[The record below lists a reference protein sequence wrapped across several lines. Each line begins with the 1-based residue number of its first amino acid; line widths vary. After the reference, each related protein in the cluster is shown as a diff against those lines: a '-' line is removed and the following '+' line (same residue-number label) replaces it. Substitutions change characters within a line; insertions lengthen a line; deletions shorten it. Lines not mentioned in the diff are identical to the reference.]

1 MRYTTLLRTAA
12 ILAFAA
18 SVGLFAPTA
27 ARAQGVTTS
36 AVNGRVTGQDL
47 APLASAVV
55 TAVHGPSGTSYSTL
69 TRGDGRFNI
78 PGMRVGGP
86 YSISVSLIGYQDESA
101 DALVLALGENRR
113 VDFVLAVE
121 AVAVGEITV
130 TAERGAILS
139 SGRTGPQQTVTTRE
153 IENLPTIARSIQD
166 FARLSPQAL
175 GTNIGS
181 SENIGGI
188 SIGGKNNR
196 FNNISV
202 DGAILNDV
210 FGLPASGTPGGQAN
224 SQPIS
229 LDAVQEFQVAIA
241 PFDVRQ
247 GGFTGGSINVVT
259 RSGTN
264 DFDAS
269 GYAFGRNQGFTGNL
283 DDNPLSDFSELQ
295 AGFRAGGPIQRDR
308 IHFFASGEI
317 KQTSRP
323 LALGLVGS
331 SQTNT
336 IDLVDAA
343 TINEIVDIANSV
355 YNYDPG
361 RFEESLQ
368 RETDDFKFFTR
379 LDFNLSD
386 NNHLIVRHNHV
397 NANSQR
403 GISRHSGEVG
413 LPGQGYT
420 FDAVSNSTVIQLDSR
435 LGAAS
440 ANMFRVS
447 YQRQRDKR
455 TPDLAI
461 FPEVDIEPFD
471 GESESVTLGIERFSQ
486 QNALDQDVF
495 EITNDLTLFRGD
507 HTLTF
512 GTHNEFYSFS
522 NLFIQDAFGQ
532 WEFDGENAL
541 DNFRNGMATRYRASI
556 SRLSDPFPRAEW
568 AAMQFGF
575 YAQDQ
580 IDLSDRFN
588 VSLGLRA
595 DIMAMPDAPLENP
608 NFAAAFP
615 GRHTSDVPS
624 GNVMWSPRIGFNAA
638 LDEDRRTQL
647 RGGTGIFTGRNPFV
661 WISNQYSNTGMD
673 FIRIDCAPWRGC
685 TPPPFTGDPTPVPV
699 PGAEIATTE
708 VNLTDTDFKF
718 PQAWRTTIGIDRELR
733 DGVVLTVEGIYT
745 NNINDILYQDLSIRP
760 EGRTSDGRVL
770 FADDPV
776 DREFSPGVFLL
787 GNTNLGRQIQFTTQL
802 QKRFGGD
809 FLPNMF
815 GSLAYTWTDATDVN
829 SGQSSRAISNF
840 QYNEIGV
847 DPNNP
852 GEGTADFEIRHRI
865 IASLSQRI
873 SWSEDVGTTLTAF
886 YEARAGRPFSWT
898 YFGDA
903 NNDGRRFNDLTF
915 VPGDAGDAIFE
926 TDCRG
931 CMDFAAWDAF
941 ISDIPGLDEHRG
953 GIVARNS
960 SREPWVRSLDLRIA
974 QDVPIPGPGSRN
986 IQVTLDFINVGNF
999 LNSEWGRQRYAQFG
1013 APTILSFRRYD
1024 SATGVPVVRFT
1035 QRDTDQ
1041 NGTLDASDVYQT
1053 DNILSRWALQLGA
1066 RISF

>member
-1 MRYTTLLRTAA
+1 MRCTTSIKPGTTLA
-12 ILAFAA
+12 IAL
-18 SVGLFAPTA
+18 VIGLFTPA
-27 ARAQGVTTS
+27 AAWAQGVTS
-36 AVNGRVTGQDL
+36 AAVNGRVTGQDL
-47 APLASAVV
+47 APLGAAVV

-69 TRGDGRFNI
+69 TREDGRFNI

-86 YSISVSLIGYQDESA
+86 YSITVSLIGFGDESA
-101 DALVLALGENRR
+101 EALVLALGENRR
-113 VDFVLAVE
+113 VDFVLGVE

-139 SGRTGPQQTVTTRE
+139 GGRTGPQQTVTTRE
-153 IENLPTIARSIQD
+153 IESLPTISRSIQD
-166 FARLSPQAL
+166 FARLTPQAL

-188 SIGGKNNR
+188 SFGGKNNR
-196 FNNISV
+196 FNNICV

-269 GYAFGRNQGFTGNL
+269 GYFFGRNQGFTGKL
-283 DDNPLSDFSELQ
+283 DDDPLSDFSEMQ

-317 KQTSRP
+317 KQASRP
-323 LALGLVGS
+323 LALGLLGS

-336 IDLVDAA
+336 IDVDGG
-343 TINEIVDIANSV
+343 TINEIIDIANSV

-368 RETDDFKFFTR
+368 RETDDFKLFTR

-386 NNHLIVRHNHV
+386 NHHLILRHNHV

-403 GISRHSGEVG
+403 GISRHSREIG

-420 FDAVSNSTVIQLDSR
+420 FDAVSNSTVLQLDSR
-435 LGAAS
+435 LGSAA
-440 ANMFRVS
+440 ANMFRLS
-447 YQRQRDKR
+447 YQRQRDER
-455 TPDLAI
+455 TPDLAR
-461 FPEVDIEPFD
+461 FPEVDIEPYD
-471 GESESVTLGIERFSQ
+471 GESESVTMGIERFSQ
-486 QNALDQDVF
+486 QNALDQDVL

-507 HTLTF
+507 HTFTF

-541 DNFRNGMATRYRASI
+541 DNFRTGMATRYRASI
-556 SRLSDPFPRAEW
+556 SRLPDPYPRAEW
-568 AAMQFGF
+568 SAMQFGF
-575 YAQDQ
+575 YGQDQ
-580 IDLSDRFN
+580 IDLGDRFS
-588 VSLGLRA
+588 VTLGLRA

-615 GRHTSDVPS
+615 GRNTSEVPS
-624 GNVMWSPRIGFNAA
+624 GNIMWSPRLGFNAA
-638 LDEDRRTQL
+638 LDEDRRTQI

-661 WISNQYSNTGMD
+661 WLSNQYSNTGMD
-673 FIRIDCAPWRGC
+673 FIRIDCATWRGC

-699 PGAEIATTE
+699 PGAEVATTE
-708 VNLTDTDFKF
+708 VDLTDTDFKF
-718 PQAWRTTIGIDRELR
+718 PQAWRTTIGIDREVR
-733 DGVVLTVEGIYT
+733 DGLVLTVEGIYT
-745 NNINDILYQDLSIRP
+745 KNVNDILYQDLSIRP

-770 FADDPV
+770 FSDDPV

-787 GNTNLGRQIQFTTQL
+787 DNTNLGRQIQFTTQL

-809 FLPNMF
+809 FMPNTF

-852 GEGTADFEIRHRI
+852 GEGTADFEVKHRI

-873 SWSEDVGTTLTAF
+873 AWSEDVGTTITAF

-898 YFGDA
+898 YYGDA
-903 NNDGRRFNDLTF
+903 NNDGRWFNDLTF
-915 VPGDAGDAIFE
+915 VPGEGDAIFE
-926 TDCRG
+926 TDCGG
-931 CMDFAAWDAF
+931 CQSFADWDSF
-941 ISDIPGLDEHRG
+941 SNSVPGLADHRG
-953 GIVARNS
+953 GIVDRNS
-960 SREPWVRSLDLRIA
+960 SREPWVRNLDLRIA
-974 QDVPIPGPGSRN
+974 QDVPLPGPGSRN
-986 IQVTLDFINVGNF
+986 IEVTLDFINVGNF
-999 LNSEWGRQRYAQFG
+999 INSDWGRQRYARFG
-1013 APTILSFRRYD
+1013 TNTILSFRGYD
-1024 SATGVPVVRFT
+1024 SATGLPTVRFY
-1035 QRDTDQ
+1035 QGDD
-1041 NGTLDASDVYQT
+1041 NEDGVVDINDVFDV

>member
-1 MRYTTLLRTAA
+1 MKYDLPLRTAA
-12 ILAFAA
+12 FAAFAA
-18 SVGLFAPTA
+18 LGGLFAPSA
-27 ARAQGVTTS
+27 ALAQGVTTA

-47 APLASAVV
+47 GPLASAVV
-55 TAVHGPSGTSYSTL
+55 SAVHGPSGTSYSTL
-69 TRGDGRFNI
+69 TREDGRFNI

-86 YSISVSLIGYQDESA
+86 YTITVELIGYREESA
-101 DALVLALGENRR
+101 ESLVLALGENRR
-113 VDFVLAVE
+113 VDFVLGVQ

-139 SGRTGPQQTVTTRE
+139 GGRTGPQQTVTTQE
-153 IENLPTIARSIQD
+153 IESLPTIARSIQD
-166 FARLSPQAL
+166 FARLTPQAL

-188 SIGGKNNR
+188 SFGGKNNR

-269 GYAFGRNQGFTGNL
+269 GYFFGRNQSFTGEL
-283 DDNPLSDFSELQ
+283 DENPLSDFSEMQ
-295 AGFRAGGPIQRDR
+295 AGFRAGGPVQRDR
-308 IHFFASGEI
+308 IHFFVSGEL

-323 LALGLVGS
+323 LALGLIGS
-331 SQTNT
+331 GQTNT
-336 IDLVDAA
+336 IDVEPSSVSQ
-343 TINEIVDIANSV
+343 IIDIANSV
-355 YNYDPG
+355 YNYNPG
-361 RFEESLQ
+361 AFEESLQ
-368 RETDDFKFFTR
+368 RDTDDLKLFGR

-386 NNHLIVRHNHV
+386 NHHLTVRHNHV
-397 NANSQR
+397 NANSAR

-413 LPGQGYT
+413 LPSQGYT
-420 FDAVSNSTVIQLDSR
+420 FDAVSNSSVVQLDSR
-435 LGAAS
+435 LGNS
-440 ANMFRVS
+440 TSNMFRLS
-447 YQRQRDKR
+447 YQRQRDAR
-455 TPDLAI
+455 TPDFPI
-461 FPEVDIEPFD
+461 FPEVDITEGPR
-471 GESESVTLGIERFSQ
+471 GEGVTLGLERFSQ

-507 HTLTF
+507 HTFTV

-532 WEFDGENAL
+532 WEFGGLEDFQAGTAS
-541 DNFRNGMATRYRASI
+541 RYRASI
-556 SRLSDPFPRAEW
+556 SRLSERFPRAEW
-568 AAMQFGF
+568 GAMQFGF

-588 VSLGLRA
+588 VTLGLRA
-595 DIMAMPDAPLENP
+595 DIMALPDEPLENP

-624 GNVMWSPRIGFNAA
+624 GNVMWSPRLGFNAA
-638 LDEDRRTQL
+638 LDEDRTTQL

-661 WISNQYSNTGMD
+661 WLSNQYSNTGMD
-673 FIRIDCAPWRGC
+673 FIRIDCAAFRGC
-685 TPPPFTGDPTPVPV
+685 TPPPFTGDPNNLPEV
-699 PGAEIATTE
+699 PGAVIPTTE
-708 VNLTDTDFKF
+708 VNLTDTDFRF
-718 PQAWRTTIGIDRELR
+718 PQAWRTTLGLDRELR
-733 DGVVLTVEGIYT
+733 DRLVLTVEGIYT
-745 NNINDILYQDLSIRP
+745 KNVNDILFQDLSLVRD
-760 EGRTSDGRVL
+760 GRTSDGRVR
-770 FADDPV
+770 FSNDAVDP
-776 DREFSPGVFLL
+776 EFSPGVFLL
-787 GNTNLGRQIQFTTQL
+787 DNTSQGRQVQFTTQL

-815 GSLAYTWTDATDVN
+815 GSLSYTWTDATDVN

-840 QYNEIGV
+840 QYNEVGV
-847 DPNNP
+847 DPNDP

-865 IASLSQRI
+865 VASVSQRI
-873 SWSEDVGTTLTAF
+873 AWSEDVGTTITAF

-903 NNDGRRFNDLTF
+903 NNDSRRFNDLVF
-915 VPGDAGDAIFE
+915 VPGDADDAIFD

-931 CMDFAAWDAF
+931 CLDFAAWDAF
-941 ISDIPGLDEHRG
+941 VSNEPGLDAFRG
-953 GIVARNS
+953 RIVDRNS

-974 QDVPIPGPGSRN
+974 QDLPLPGAGS
-986 IQVTLDFINVGNF
+986 QDLEVTLDFINVGNF
-999 LNSEWGRQRYAQFG
+999 FNEEWGRQRYAPFQ
-1013 APTILSFRRYD
+1013 APTILTFRGYD
-1024 SATGVPVVRFT
+1024 DDTGRPIVRFY
-1035 QRDTDQ
+1035 QGDENDD
-1041 NGTLDASDVYQT
+1041 GVADASDVFDI
-1053 DNILSRWALQLGA
+1053 DNILSRWAIQLGV
-1066 RISF
+1066 RLSL

>member
-1 MRYTTLLRTAA
+1 MRCTTSIKPAA
-12 ILAFAA
+12 TLAIAL
-18 SVGLFAPTA
+18 VIGLFTPA
-27 ARAQGVTTS
+27 AAWAQGVTS
-36 AVNGRVTGQDL
+36 AAVNGRVTGQDL
-47 APLASAVV
+47 APLGAAVV

-69 TRGDGRFNI
+69 TREDGRFNI

-86 YSISVSLIGYQDESA
+86 YSITVSLIGFGDESA
-101 DALVLALGENRR
+101 EALVLALGENRR
-113 VDFVLAVE
+113 VDFVLGVE

-139 SGRTGPQQTVTTRE
+139 GGRTGPQQTVTTRE
-153 IENLPTIARSIQD
+153 IESLPTIARSIQD
-166 FARLSPQAL
+166 FARLTPQAL

-269 GYAFGRNQGFTGNL
+269 GYFFGRNQGFTGKL
-283 DDNPLSDFSELQ
+283 DDDPLSDFSEMQ

-323 LALGLVGS
+323 LALGLLGS

-336 IDLVDAA
+336 IDVDAG
-343 TINEIVDIANSV
+343 TINDIIDIANSV

-386 NNHLIVRHNHV
+386 SHHLIVRHNHV

-403 GISRHSGEVG
+403 GISRHSGEIG

-420 FDAVSNSTVIQLDSR
+420 FDAISNSSVLQLDSR
-435 LGAAS
+435 LGSAA
-440 ANMFRVS
+440 ANMFRIS
-447 YQRQRDKR
+447 YQRQRDER
-455 TPDLAI
+455 TPDLAR
-461 FPEVDIEPFD
+461 FPEVDIEPYD
-471 GESESVTLGIERFSQ
+471 GESESVTMGIERFSQ

-507 HTLTF
+507 HTFTF

-541 DNFRNGMATRYRASI
+541 DNFRNGIATRYRASI
-556 SRLSDPFPRAEW
+556 SRLTDPYPRAEW
-568 AAMQFGF
+568 GAMQFGF

-608 NFAAAFP
+608 SFAAAFP
-615 GRHTSDVPS
+615 GRNTSEVPS
-624 GNVMWSPRIGFNAA
+624 GNIMWSPRIGFNAA
-638 LDEDRRTQL
+638 LDEERRTQI

-661 WISNQYSNTGMD
+661 WLSNQYSNTGMD

-708 VNLTDTDFKF
+708 VDLTDTDFKF
-718 PQAWRTTIGIDRELR
+718 PQAWRTTIGVDRELR
-733 DGVVLTVEGIYT
+733 DGLVFTVEGIYT
-745 NNINDILYQDLSIRP
+745 KNVNDILYQDLSIRP

-770 FADDPV
+770 FSDDPV

-787 GNTNLGRQIQFTTQL
+787 DNTNLGRQIQFTTQL

-809 FLPNMF
+809 FMPNMF

-852 GEGTADFEIRHRI
+852 GEGTADFEVKHRI
-865 IASLSQRI
+865 IASLSRRFE
-873 SWSEDVGTTLTAF
+873 WSEDVGTTITAF

-903 NNDGRRFNDLTF
+903 NNDGRRFNDLAF
-915 VPGDAGDAIFE
+915 VPGEGDAIFE
-926 TDCRG
+926 TDCGG
-931 CMDFAAWDAF
+931 CQSFAAWQSF
-941 ISDIPGLDEHRG
+941 SNSVPGLADYRG
-953 GIVARNS
+953 DIVGRNS
-960 SREPWVRSLDLRIA
+960 SREPWVRNLDLRIA
-974 QDVPIPGPGSRN
+974 QDVPLPGPGSRN
-986 IQVTLDFINVGNF
+986 IEVTLDFINVGNF
-999 LNSEWGRQRYAQFG
+999 INSDWGRQRYARFG
-1013 APTILSFRRYD
+1013 TNTILSFRRYD
-1024 SATGVPVVRFT
+1024 SNTGLPVVRFY
-1035 QRDTDQ
+1035 QGDD
-1041 NGTLDASDVYQT
+1041 NEDGVVDINDVFDI

>member
-1 MRYTTLLRTAA
+1 MKYTTPLRTAA
-12 ILAFAA
+12 IVALAALG
-18 SVGLFAPTA
+18 GLFAPTG
-27 ARAQGVTTS
+27 ARAQGVTTA

-47 APLASAVV
+47 APLASTVV

-69 TRGDGRFNI
+69 TREDGRFNL

-86 YSISVSLIGYQDESA
+86 YAITVELIGYQDESA
-101 DALVLALGENRR
+101 EALVLALGENRR
-113 VDFVLAVE
+113 IDFVLGVQ

-153 IENLPTIARSIQD
+153 IESLPSIARSIQD
-166 FARLSPQAL
+166 FARLTPQAL

-181 SENIGGI
+181 SENIGGV

-241 PFDVRQ
+241 PFDIRQ
-247 GGFTGGSINVVT
+247 GGFTGGSINVIT

-269 GYAFGRNQGFTGNL
+269 GYVFGRNQGFTGAL
-283 DDNPLSDFSELQ
+283 DENPLTDFSELQ
-295 AGFRAGGPIQRDR
+295 VGFRAGGPIQRDR
-308 IHFFASGEI
+308 IHFFTSGEI

-323 LALGLVGS
+323 LALGLAGGS
-331 SQTNT
+331 QLNN
-336 IDLVDAA
+336 IALDAS
-343 TINEIVDIANSV
+343 TINEIIDIANSA
-355 YNYDPG
+355 YGYG
-361 RFEESLQ
+361 AGSFQEELQ
-368 RETDDFKFFTR
+368 RDTDDFKLFGR

-386 NNHLIVRHNHV
+386 DHHLTVRHNHV
-397 NANSQR
+397 TANSAR
-403 GISRHSGEVG
+403 GISRHSFEVG
-413 LPGQGYT
+413 LPSQGYT
-420 FDAVSNSTVIQLDSR
+420 FDAVSNSAVMQLDSR
-435 LGAAS
+435 LGSSA

-461 FPEVDIEPFD
+461 FPEIDIEPID
-471 GESESVTLGIERFSQ
+471 GRGESVTLGIERFSQ

-495 EITNDLTLFRGD
+495 EITDDFTLFRGD
-507 HTLTF
+507 HTLTL

-532 WEFDGENAL
+532 WEFEGETAL
-541 DNFRNGMATRYRASI
+541 EDFRNGVATRYRASI
-556 SRLSDPFPRAEW
+556 SRLADPFPRAEW
-568 AAMQFGF
+568 GAMQFGF

-588 VSLGLRA
+588 VTLGLRA
-595 DIMAMPDAPLENP
+595 DIMALPDAPLENP
-608 NFAAAFP
+608 NFAAAFQ

-638 LDEDRRTQL
+638 LDEDRTTQL

-661 WISNQYSNTGMD
+661 WLSNQYSNTGMD
-673 FIRIDCAPWRGC
+673 FIRIDCRASRGC
-685 TPPPFTGDPTPVPV
+685 TLPPFTGNPNNLPRV
-699 PGAEIATTE
+699 PGAEIPTTE
-708 VNLTDTDFKF
+708 VDITDTNFKF
-718 PQAWRTTIGIDRELR
+718 PQAWRTTLGIDRELR
-733 DGVVLTVEGIYT
+733 DRLVLTVEGIYT
-745 NNINDILYQDLSIRP
+745 KNVNDIIFRDLSIVP
-760 EGRTSDGRVL
+760 EGRTSDGRIL
-770 FADDPV
+770 FSDDAV

-787 GNTNLGRQIQFTTQL
+787 GNTDRGRQVQFTTQL
-802 QKRFGGD
+802 QKQFGGD

-852 GEGTADFEIRHRI
+852 VESTAAFEVKHRF
-865 IASLSQRI
+865 IASVSSRI
-873 SWSEDVGTTLTAF
+873 DWSETVGTTITAF
-886 YEARAGRPFSWT
+886 YEARAGRPFSWVYT
-898 YFGDA
+898 GDA
-903 NNDGRRFNDLTF
+903 NNDGRFSNDLAF
-915 VPGDAGDAIFE
+915 VPGDAADAIFE
-926 TDCRG
+926 TECNG
-931 CMDFAAWDAF
+931 CLGFAAWDAF
-941 ISDIPGLDEHRG
+941 VSNVPDLNAARG
-953 GIVARNS
+953 GIVDRNS
-960 SREPWVRSLDLRIA
+960 AREPWVRSLDLRIA
-974 QDVPIPGPGSRN
+974 QDLPLPGPGSQN

-999 LNSEWGRQRYAQFG
+999 FNESWGRQRYAAFG
-1013 APTILSFRRYD
+1013 TDAILSFRRYD
-1024 SATGVPVVRFT
+1024 SDTGVPVVRFY
-1035 QRDTDQ
+1035 QDDS
-1041 NGTLDASDVYQT
+1041 NEDGVVDAQDVLNT
-1053 DNILSRWALQLGA
+1053 DNILSRWAIQLGA
-1066 RISF
+1066 RISL

>member
-1 MRYTTLLRTAA
+1 MRCTTSIKPAA
-12 ILAFAA
+12 TLAIAL
-18 SVGLFAPTA
+18 VIGLFTPA
-27 ARAQGVTTS
+27 AAWAQGVTS
-36 AVNGRVTGQDL
+36 AAVNGRVTGQDL
-47 APLASAVV
+47 APLGAAVV

-69 TRGDGRFNI
+69 TREDGRFNI

-86 YSISVSLIGYQDESA
+86 YSITVSLIGFGDESA
-101 DALVLALGENRR
+101 EALVLALGENRR
-113 VDFVLAVE
+113 VDFVLGVE

-139 SGRTGPQQTVTTRE
+139 GGRTGPQQTVTTRE
-153 IENLPTIARSIQD
+153 IESLPTIARSIQD
-166 FARLSPQAL
+166 FARLTPQAL

-269 GYAFGRNQGFTGNL
+269 GYFFGRNQGFTGKL
-283 DDNPLSDFSELQ
+283 DDDPLSDFSEMQ

-323 LALGLVGS
+323 LALGLLGS

-336 IDLVDAA
+336 IDVDAG
-343 TINEIVDIANSV
+343 TINDIIDIANSV

-386 NNHLIVRHNHV
+386 SHHLIVRHNHV

-403 GISRHSGEVG
+403 GISRHSGEIG

-420 FDAVSNSTVIQLDSR
+420 FDAISNSSVLQLDSR
-435 LGAAS
+435 LGSAA
-440 ANMFRVS
+440 ANMFRIS
-447 YQRQRDKR
+447 YQRQRDER
-455 TPDLAI
+455 TPDLAR
-461 FPEVDIEPFD
+461 FPEVDIEPYD
-471 GESESVTLGIERFSQ
+471 GESESVTMGIERFSQ

-507 HTLTF
+507 HTFTF

-541 DNFRNGMATRYRASI
+541 DNFRNGIATRYRASI
-556 SRLSDPFPRAEW
+556 SRLTDPYPRAEW
-568 AAMQFGF
+568 GAMQFGF

-608 NFAAAFP
+608 SFAAAFP
-615 GRHTSDVPS
+615 GRNTSEVPS
-624 GNVMWSPRIGFNAA
+624 GNIMWSPRIGFNAA
-638 LDEDRRTQL
+638 LDEERRTQI

-661 WISNQYSNTGMD
+661 WLSNQYSNTGMD

-708 VNLTDTDFKF
+708 VDLTDTDFKF
-718 PQAWRTTIGIDRELR
+718 PQAWRTTIGVDRELR
-733 DGVVLTVEGIYT
+733 DGLVFTVEGIYT
-745 NNINDILYQDLSIRP
+745 KNVNDILYQDLSIRP

-770 FADDPV
+770 FSDDPV

-787 GNTNLGRQIQFTTQL
+787 DNTNLGRQIQFTTQL

-809 FLPNMF
+809 FMPNMF

-852 GEGTADFEIRHRI
+852 GEGTADFEVKHRI
-865 IASLSQRI
+865 IASLSRRFE
-873 SWSEDVGTTLTAF
+873 WSEDVGTTITAF

-903 NNDGRRFNDLTF
+903 NNDGRRFNDLAF
-915 VPGDAGDAIFE
+915 VPGEGDAIFE
-926 TDCRG
+926 TDCGG
-931 CMDFAAWDAF
+931 CQSFAAWQSF
-941 ISDIPGLDEHRG
+941 SNSVPGLADYRG
-953 GIVARNS
+953 DIVGRNS
-960 SREPWVRSLDLRIA
+960 SREPWVRNLDLRIA
-974 QDVPIPGPGSRN
+974 QDVPLPGPGSRN
-986 IQVTLDFINVGNF
+986 IEVTLDFINVGNF
-999 LNSEWGRQRYAQFG
+999 INSDWGRQRYARFG
-1013 APTILSFRRYD
+1013 TNTILSFRRYD
-1024 SATGVPVVRFT
+1024 SGTGLPVVRFY
-1035 QRDTDQ
+1035 QGDD
-1041 NGTLDASDVYQT
+1041 NEDGVVDINDVFDI

>member
-1 MRYTTLLRTAA
+1 MRCTTSIKPAA
-12 ILAFAA
+12 TLAIAL
-18 SVGLFAPTA
+18 VIGLFTPA
-27 ARAQGVTTS
+27 AAWAQGVTS
-36 AVNGRVTGQDL
+36 AAVNGRVTGQDL
-47 APLASAVV
+47 APLGAAVV

-69 TRGDGRFNI
+69 TREDGRFNI

-86 YSISVSLIGYQDESA
+86 YSITVSLIGFGDESA
-101 DALVLALGENRR
+101 EALVLALGENRR
-113 VDFVLAVE
+113 VDFVLGVE
-121 AVAVGEITV
+121 AVALGEITV

-139 SGRTGPQQTVTTRE
+139 GGRTGPQQTVTTRE
-153 IENLPTIARSIQD
+153 IESLPTIARSIQD
-166 FARLSPQAL
+166 FARLTPQAL

-269 GYAFGRNQGFTGNL
+269 GYFFGRNQGFTGKL
-283 DDNPLSDFSELQ
+283 DDDPLSDFSEMQ

-323 LALGLVGS
+323 LALGLLGS

-336 IDLVDAA
+336 IDVDAG
-343 TINEIVDIANSV
+343 TINDIIDIANSV

-386 NNHLIVRHNHV
+386 SHHLIVRHNHV

-403 GISRHSGEVG
+403 GISRHSGEIG

-420 FDAVSNSTVIQLDSR
+420 FDAISNSSVLQLDSR
-435 LGAAS
+435 LGSAA
-440 ANMFRVS
+440 ANMFRIS
-447 YQRQRDKR
+447 YQRQRDER
-455 TPDLAI
+455 TPDLAR
-461 FPEVDIEPFD
+461 FPEVDIEPYD
-471 GESESVTLGIERFSQ
+471 GESESVTMGIERFSQ

-507 HTLTF
+507 HTFTL

-541 DNFRNGMATRYRASI
+541 DNFRNGIATRYRASI
-556 SRLSDPFPRAEW
+556 SRLTDPYPRAEW
-568 AAMQFGF
+568 GAMQFGF

-608 NFAAAFP
+608 SFAAAFP
-615 GRHTSDVPS
+615 GRNTSEVPS
-624 GNVMWSPRIGFNAA
+624 GNIMWSPRIGFNAA
-638 LDEDRRTQL
+638 LDEERRTQI

-661 WISNQYSNTGMD
+661 WLSNQYSNTGMD

-708 VNLTDTDFKF
+708 VDLTDTDFKF
-718 PQAWRTTIGIDRELR
+718 PQAWRTTIGVDRELR
-733 DGVVLTVEGIYT
+733 DGLVFTVEGIYT
-745 NNINDILYQDLSIRP
+745 KNVNDILYQDLSIRP

-770 FADDPV
+770 FSDDPV

-787 GNTNLGRQIQFTTQL
+787 DNTNLGRQIQFTTQL

-809 FLPNMF
+809 FMPNMF

-852 GEGTADFEIRHRI
+852 GEGTADFEVKHRI
-865 IASLSQRI
+865 IASLSRRFE
-873 SWSEDVGTTLTAF
+873 WSEDVGTTITAF

-903 NNDGRRFNDLTF
+903 NNDGRRFNDLAF
-915 VPGDAGDAIFE
+915 VPGEGDAIFE
-926 TDCRG
+926 TDCGG
-931 CMDFAAWDAF
+931 CQSFAAWQSF
-941 ISDIPGLDEHRG
+941 SNSVPGLADHRG
-953 GIVARNS
+953 DIVGRNS
-960 SREPWVRSLDLRIA
+960 SREPWVRNLDLRIA
-974 QDVPIPGPGSRN
+974 QDVPLPGPGSRN
-986 IQVTLDFINVGNF
+986 IEVTLDFINVGNF
-999 LNSEWGRQRYAQFG
+999 INSDWGRQRYARFG
-1013 APTILSFRRYD
+1013 TNTILSFRRYD
-1024 SATGVPVVRFT
+1024 SNTGLPVVRFY
-1035 QRDTDQ
+1035 QGDD
-1041 NGTLDASDVYQT
+1041 NEDGVVDINDVFDI

>member
-1 MRYTTLLRTAA
+1 MKYTTPLRTAA
-12 ILAFAA
+12 IVAFAA
-18 SVGLFAPTA
+18 FGGLFAPAA
-27 ARAQGVTTS
+27 ARAQGVTKA

-47 APLASAVV
+47 APLVSAVV

-86 YSISVSLIGYQDESA
+86 YSISVSLIGHQDESA
-101 DALVLALGENRR
+101 EALVLSLGENRR

-121 AVAVGEITV
+121 AVALGEITV

-139 SGRTGPQQTVTTRE
+139 GGRTGPQQTVTTRE
-153 IENLPTIARSIQD
+153 IESLPTIARSIQD
-166 FARLSPQAL
+166 FARLTPQAL

-241 PFDVRQ
+241 PFDIRQ

-259 RSGTN
+259 RAGTN

-269 GYAFGRNQGFTGNL
+269 GYFFGRNEGFTGKL
-283 DDNPLSDFSELQ
+283 DTLGLSDFSELQ

-317 KQTSRP
+317 KQASRP
-323 LALGLVGS
+323 LALGLIGS
-331 SQTNT
+331 SEINT
-336 IDLVDAA
+336 IDVNAA
-343 TINEIVDIANSV
+343 SVSEIIDIANTV
-355 YNYDPG
+355 YNYNPG
-361 RFEESLQ
+361 AFAETLQ
-368 RETDDFKFFTR
+368 RDTDDLKLFGR

-386 NNHLIVRHNHV
+386 DHHLTFRHNHV
-397 NANSQR
+397 NANSAR

-413 LPGQGYT
+413 LPSQGYT
-420 FDAVSNSTVIQLDSR
+420 FDAVSNSTVLQLDSR
-435 LGAAS
+435 LGNS
-440 ANMFRVS
+440 TSNMFRVS
-447 YQRQRDKR
+447 YQRQRDAR
-455 TPDLAI
+455 TPDFAI
-461 FPEVDIEPFD
+461 FPEVDITEGPR
-471 GESESVTLGIERFSQ
+471 GEGVTLGLERFSQ

-495 EITNDLTLFRGD
+495 EITDDVTLFRGD

-532 WEFDGENAL
+532 WEFSGFED
-541 DNFRNGMATRYRASI
+541 FRQGMASRYRASI
-556 SRLSDPFPRAEW
+556 SRLSERFPRAEW
-568 AAMQFGF
+568 GAMQFGF

-580 IDLSDRFN
+580 IALGDRFN
-588 VSLGLRA
+588 VTLGLRA
-595 DIMAMPDAPLENP
+595 DIMALPDEPIENP
-608 NFAAAFP
+608 NFAAAF

-624 GNVMWSPRIGFNAA
+624 GNVMWSPRLGFNAA
-638 LDEDRRTQL
+638 LDEDRTTQL

-661 WISNQYSNTGMD
+661 WLSNQYSNTGMD
-673 FIRIDCAPWRGC
+673 FIRIDCATFRGC
-685 TPPPFTGDPTPVPV
+685 TPPPFTGDPNSLPRV
-699 PGAEIATTE
+699 PGAVIPTTE
-708 VNLTDTDFKF
+708 VNLTDTDFRF
-718 PQAWRTTIGIDRELR
+718 PQAWRTTVGIDRELR
-733 DGVVLTVEGIYT
+733 DRLVLTVEGIYT
-745 NNINDILYQDLSIRP
+745 KNVNDVLFQDLSLVR
-760 EGRTSDGRVL
+760 EGRASDGRVF
-770 FADDPV
+770 FAREKVDP
-776 DREFSPGVFLL
+776 EFSPGVFLL
-787 GNTNLGRQIQFTTQL
+787 DNTNQGRQVQFTTQL

-815 GSLAYTWTDATDVN
+815 GSLSYTWTDATDVN

-840 QYNEIGV
+840 QYNEVGV
-847 DPNNP
+847 DPNDP
-852 GEGTADFEIRHRI
+852 GEGTADFEIKHRI
-865 IASLSQRI
+865 VASVSGRI
-873 SWSEDVGTTLTAF
+873 GWSEDVGTTITAF

-903 NNDGRRFNDLTF
+903 NNDSRRFNDLVF
-915 VPGDAGDAIFE
+915 VPGDADDAIFQ
-926 TDCRG
+926 TDCGG
-931 CMDFAAWDAF
+931 CLGFAAWDAF
-941 ISDIPGLDEHRG
+941 VSNEPGLDAFRG
-953 GIVARNS
+953 QIVDRNS

-974 QDVPIPGPGSRN
+974 QDLPLPGAGSQN
-986 IQVTLDFINVGNF
+986 LQVTLDFINVGNF
-999 LNSEWGRQRYAQFG
+999 FNEEWGRQRYAPFQ
-1013 APTILSFRRYD
+1013 APTILSFRGYD
-1024 SATGVPVVRFT
+1024 SDTGRPIVRFY
-1035 QRDTDQ
+1035 QGDENED
-1041 NGTLDASDVYQT
+1041 GVADASDVLNI
-1053 DNILSRWALQLGA
+1053 DNILSRWALQLGV
-1066 RISF
+1066 RLSL

>member
-1 MRYTTLLRTAA
+1 MKFTTFSRTTAIVALAA
-12 ILAFAA
+12 FG
-18 SVGLFAPTA
+18 GLFAPSMA
-27 ARAQGVTTS
+27 LAQGVTS
-36 AVNGRVTGQDL
+36 AAVNGRVTGQDM

-69 TRGDGRFNI
+69 TRDDGRFNI

-86 YSISVSLIGYQDESA
+86 YSVSVSLIGHQGESA

-113 VDFVLAVE
+113 IDFVLAVE
-121 AVAVGEITV
+121 AVALGEITV

-166 FARLSPQAL
+166 FARLTPQAL

-181 SENIGGI
+181 SENTGGI

-241 PFDVRQ
+241 PFDIRQ

-269 GYAFGRNQGFTGNL
+269 GYAFGRNQGFTGDL
-283 DDNPLSDFSELQ
+283 DENPLTEFSELQ
-295 AGFRAGGPIQRDR
+295 AGFRAGGPIQRDK
-308 IHFFASGEI
+308 IHFFTSGEI
-317 KQTSRP
+317 KQSSRP
-323 LALGLVGS
+323 LALGLLGS

-336 IDLVDAA
+336 IDVDGA
-343 TINEIVDIANSV
+343 TINDIIDIANSV
-355 YNYDPG
+355 YGYDAG
-361 RFEESLQ
+361 RFEEELQ
-368 RETDDFKFFTR
+368 RETDDLKFFGR

-386 NNHLIVRHNHV
+386 DHHLILRHNHV
-397 NANSQR
+397 NANSGR
-403 GISRHSGEVG
+403 GISRSPGEVG
-413 LPGQGYT
+413 LPSQGYT
-420 FDAVSNSTVIQLDSR
+420 FDAVSNSTVLQLDSR
-435 LGAAS
+435 LGSAA

-447 YQRQRDKR
+447 YQRQRDVR
-455 TPDLAI
+455 TPDFAI

-471 GESESVTLGIERFSQ
+471 GESESVTMGIERFSQ

-495 EITNDLTLFRGD
+495 EITDDLTLFRGD
-507 HTLTF
+507 HTFTF

-556 SRLSDPFPRAEW
+556 SRLADPFPRAAW
-568 AAMQFGF
+568 SAIQLGF
-575 YAQDQ
+575 YGQDQ
-580 IDLSDRFN
+580 IELSDRFN
-588 VSLGLRA
+588 VTLGLRA

-608 NFAAAFP
+608 NFYAAF

-624 GNVMWSPRIGFNAA
+624 GNMMWSPRLGFNAA
-638 LDEDRRTQL
+638 LDEARTTQL

-661 WISNQYSNTGMD
+661 WLSNQYSNTGMD
-673 FIRIDCAPWRGC
+673 FIRIDCATFRGC
-685 TPPPFTGDPTPVPV
+685 TPPPFTGNPNNLPRV
-699 PGAEIATTE
+699 PGAEIPTTE
-708 VNLTDTDFKF
+708 VDITDTDFKF

-745 NNINDILYQDLSIRP
+745 KNVNDILYQDLSIQP
-760 EGRTSDGRVL
+760 VGRTSDGRVL
-770 FADDPV
+770 FSDDPV
-776 DREFSPGVFLL
+776 EAEFSPGVFLL
-787 GNTNLGRQIQFTTQL
+787 DNTNQGRQIQFTTQL

-809 FLPNMF
+809 FLPNLF

-847 DPNNP
+847 DPNDP
-852 GEGTADFEIRHRI
+852 GEGTADFEIKHRI
-865 IASLSQRI
+865 IASVSQRFE
-873 SWSEDVGTTLTAF
+873 WSEDVGTTITAF

-903 NNDGRRFNDLTF
+903 NNDGRRFNDLAF

-926 TDCRG
+926 TSCNG

-941 ISDIPGLDEHRG
+941 VSDIPGLDAHRG
-953 GIVARNS
+953 GIAGRNS
-960 SREPWVRSLDLRIA
+960 SSEPWVRSLDLRIA
-974 QDVPIPGPGSRN
+974 QDVPLPGPASRN

-999 LNSEWGRQRYAQFG
+999 LNSEWGRQRYTSFG
-1013 APTILSFRRYD
+1013 TSTILSFRRYD
-1024 SATGVPVVRFT
+1024 SDTGLPVVRFT
-1035 QRDTDQ
+1035 QRDTDD
-1041 NGTLDASDVYQT
+1041 NGVLDINDVYSI

>member
-1 MRYTTLLRTAA
+1 MRRTTSIKPAA
-12 ILAFAA
+12 TLAITLAI
-18 SVGLFAPTA
+18 GLFAPA
-27 ARAQGVTTS
+27 AAWAQGVTS
-36 AVNGRVTGQDL
+36 AAVNGRVTGQDL
-47 APLASAVV
+47 APLGAAVV

-69 TRGDGRFNI
+69 TREDGRFNI

-86 YSISVSLIGYQDESA
+86 YSITVSLIGFGDESA
-101 DALVLALGENRR
+101 EALVLALGENRR
-113 VDFVLAVE
+113 VDFVLGVE
-121 AVAVGEITV
+121 AVALGEITV

-139 SGRTGPQQTVTTRE
+139 GGRTGPQQTVTTRE
-153 IENLPTIARSIQD
+153 IESLPTIARSIQD
-166 FARLSPQAL
+166 FARLTPQAL

-269 GYAFGRNQGFTGNL
+269 GYFFGRNQGFTGKL
-283 DDNPLSDFSELQ
+283 DDDPLSDFSEMQ

-323 LALGLVGS
+323 LALGLLGS

-336 IDLVDAA
+336 IDVDAG
-343 TINEIVDIANSV
+343 TINEIIDIANSV

-386 NNHLIVRHNHV
+386 NHHLIVRHNHV

-403 GISRHSGEVG
+403 GISRHSGEIG

-420 FDAVSNSTVIQLDSR
+420 FDAVSNSTVLQLDSR
-435 LGAAS
+435 LGTAA
-440 ANMFRVS
+440 ANMFRAS
-447 YQRQRDKR
+447 YQRQRDER
-455 TPDLAI
+455 TPDLAR
-461 FPEVDIEPFD
+461 FPEVDIEPYD
-471 GESESVTLGIERFSQ
+471 GESESVTMGIERFSQ

-507 HTLTF
+507 HTFTL

-541 DNFRNGMATRYRASI
+541 DNFRNGTATRYRASI
-556 SRLSDPFPRAEW
+556 SRLTDPYPRAEW
-568 AAMQFGF
+568 GAMQFGF

-580 IDLSDRFN
+580 IDLNDRFN

-608 NFAAAFP
+608 SFAAAFP
-615 GRHTSDVPS
+615 GRNTSEVPS
-624 GNVMWSPRIGFNAA
+624 GNIMWSPRLGFNAA
-638 LDEDRRTQL
+638 LDEDRRTQI

-661 WISNQYSNTGMD
+661 WLSNQYSNTGMD

-708 VNLTDTDFKF
+708 VDLTDTDFKF

-733 DGVVLTVEGIYT
+733 DGLVFTVEGIYT
-745 NNINDILYQDLSIRP
+745 KNVNDILYQDLSIRP

-770 FADDPV
+770 FSDDPV

-787 GNTNLGRQIQFTTQL
+787 DNTNLGRQIQFTTQL

-809 FLPNMF
+809 FMPNMF

-852 GEGTADFEIRHRI
+852 GEGTADFEVKHRI
-865 IASLSQRI
+865 IASLSRRFE
-873 SWSEDVGTTLTAF
+873 WSEDVGTTITAF

-903 NNDGRRFNDLTF
+903 NNDGRRFNDLAF
-915 VPGDAGDAIFE
+915 VPGASDAIFE
-926 TDCRG
+926 TDCGG
-931 CMDFAAWDAF
+931 CQSFAAWESF
-941 ISDIPGLDEHRG
+941 SNSVPGLADYRG
-953 GIVARNS
+953 DIVGRNS
-960 SREPWVRSLDLRIA
+960 SREPWVRNLDLRIA
-974 QDVPIPGPGSRN
+974 QDVPLPGPGSRN
-986 IQVTLDFINVGNF
+986 IEVTLDFINVGNF
-999 LNSEWGRQRYAQFG
+999 INSDWGRQRYARFG
-1013 APTILSFRRYD
+1013 TNTILSFRRYD
-1024 SATGVPVVRFT
+1024 SDTGLPVVRFY
-1035 QRDTDQ
+1035 QGDD
-1041 NGTLDASDVYQT
+1041 NDDGVVDINDVFDV